1 MTSQRLSTRQW
12 LLGAALLASL
22 AATFWAAQTGDDTAA
37 TAQPVAGSSRP
48 AAVPAATA
56 VAKTAAK
63 AASAAEVAQ
72 LPTDWQPVQ
81 RKVWAA
87 PPDGQFAAWAPPP
100 PPPAPREVKGPPPV
114 PPAPVAPAFPYQII
128 GSLVQNGQT
137 QAFLASPTRSL
148 NARAG
153 EVIDGQWRVD
163 QVSATGLSLTWLP
176 AQIKQQIALRPI
188 P

>member
-1 MTSQRLSTRQW
+1 MTSKRLSTRQW
-12 LLGAALLASL
+12 VLGVALVASL
-22 AATFWAAQTGDDTAA
+22 AATFWAAQSGDDPAA
-37 TAQPVAGSSRP
+37 AVQPVAGNSRR
-48 AAVPAATA
+48 AAVPAAVA
-56 VAKTAAK
+56 VAVVG
-63 AASAAEVAQ
+63 AASAADLAQ

-87 PPDGQFAAWAPPP
+87 PPDAQFAAWAPPP
-100 PPPAPREVKGPPPV
+100 PPPAPPAVKAPPFV
-114 PPAPVAPAFPYQII
+114 APAPVAPAFPYQII

-163 QVSATGLSLTWLP
+163 QVSATGITLTWLP
-176 AQIKQQIALRPI
+176 GQIKQQIAPRALP
-188 P
+188 